1 MSKGL
6 QKNCGKKGFNSREAK
21 NFHLKWWQQKCMYV
35 APNLDIVGGERQ
47 CNSTSAINLC
57 KIFIAHK
64 MRQ

>member
-1 MSKGL
+1 MYD
-6 QKNCGKKGFNSREAK
+6 SREAK